1 MSTKTNKGVVLC
13 ALLAVA
19 LVPAIAQAAPM
30 YSLTIVGGDRS
41 NEIHIGLS
49 SDESEY
55 VIRANGPIAEVADCR
70 NPADDPTELRCPVS
84 QISSFVVRA
93 QAGNDSV
100 LVAKA
105 VAVSTFLYGGEGH
118 DELTG
123 GDDADKLVGNE
134 GADTLTGRDGD
145 DFLYG
150 HEGDDSLFGGHGN
163 DVVRG
168 GPGRDDATGGHG
180 RGDDVEP

>member
-1 MSTKTNKGVVLC
+1 MSAKINKGVLLW
-13 ALLAVA
+13 ALLAAA
-19 LVPAIAQAAPM
+19 LFPALAQAGPM

-49 SDESEY
+49 GDESEY

-70 NPADDPTELRCPVS
+70 NPADDATQLRCPVA

-93 QAGNDSV
+93 QAGNDTV

-134 GADTLTGRDGD
+134 GADNLTGRDGD
-145 DFLYG
+145 DFLFG
-150 HEGDDSLFGGHGN
+150 HEGDDSLFGGDGN

-180 RGDDVEP
+180 RNDVEA

>member
-1 MSTKTNKGVVLC
+1 MPTRINKGILLC
-13 ALLAVA
+13 VLLAAA
-19 LVPAIAQAAPM
+19 LVPAIARAAPM

-49 SDESEY
+49 GDESEY

-70 NPADDPTELRCPVS
+70 NPADDRFELRCPVE

-93 QAGNDSV
+93 QAGGDTV

-118 DELTG
+118 DDLTG
-123 GDDADKLVGNE
+123 GDAADKLVGHE

-145 DFLYG
+145 DFLFG
-150 HEGDDSLFGGHGN
+150 HEGDDSLFGGHGK
-163 DVVRG
+163 DLVRG
-168 GPGRDDATGGHG
+168 GPGRDEATGGHG
-180 RGDDVEP
+180 RSDDVQA